1 MVAAVK
7 DVLRK
12 GWVVEVVG
20 RVGQAGAVL
29 RLEGV
34 DGGEGEGK
42 H

>member
-7 DVLRK
+7 DVLRE

-20 RVGQAGAVL
+20 RVGQAGAVG
-29 RLEGV
+29 LEVV
-34 DGGEGEGK
+34 DGEKGEGK